1 MIKRTLT
8 DELRS
13 VLLARALDAPR
24 PEATVDAILAR
35 TVHPAVAAP
44 SGATSAITAETPS
57 KRGHRR
63 RRPSGQLLVAASV
76 LAVLVLTVAG
86 INLARRNSATSP
98 ARSSSAGAAV
108 GSADSAA
115 GSPRAQG
122 GPQKL
127 GGRGPGAPSDQ
138 PSVPPAPPSA
148 SPLDCTGIPGARV
161 ISRAKAG
168 FLQSEA
174 GEYRYVYEYLCVG
187 AAGQRSASEVQE
199 FRSVGG
205 KLVYLQ
211 TVLGQ
216 GQRSHVDFISGGVDS
231 IQVQSTDY
239 LSNFLGPS
247 GDIELT
253 KVLLGD
259 PSGGEAFGQ
268 VTTVAR
274 ACLAGDLSATVRNI
288 AAADSVGNA
297 AHSVLAL
304 RNRTARP
311 CALEGYP
318 SVVPQATGKAVG
330 PAAAQSLNGPA
341 GGVVKAQIPP
351 IIALTP
357 GGTASAI
364 VETGATG
371 PGACPTVDH
380 LKVTLP
386 TGVSLGSVPAQLTA
400 CNLVVH
406 PLVRNSSGTD

>member
-1 MIKRTLT
+1 MSKRTLT

-13 VLLARALDAPR
+13 VLLARALDAPQ

-35 TVHPAVAAP
+35 TVHTAGASP
-44 SGATSAITAETPS
+44 SVPTGGITAGTPS
-57 KRGHRR
+57 QLEQRR

-76 LAVLVLTVAG
+76 LAVLVLAVAG
-86 INLARRNSATSP
+86 INLARHNSTVSS
-98 ARSSSAGAAV
+98 ARSGS
-108 GSADSAA
+108 SADSGAN
-115 GSPRAQG
+115 SAQPASG
-122 GPQKL
+122 LAQPGARGPKNA
-127 GGRGPGAPSDQ
+127 PGAPSDQ

-148 SPLDCTGIPGARV
+148 TPLDCSGIPGTHV
-161 ISRAKAG
+161 ISRAKAS

-187 AAGQRSASEVQE
+187 ANGQRSASAVQE

-205 KLVYLQ
+205 QLVYLQ
-211 TVLGQ
+211 TVVGQ
-216 GQRSHVDFISGGVDS
+216 GEQRHVDFISGGIDS
-231 IQVQSTDY
+231 IQLQSTDY
-239 LSNFLGPS
+239 LSSITGRS

-259 PSGGEAFGQ
+259 PSGGESSGP

-274 ACLAGDLSATVRNI
+274 VCRAGDLSATVRNI

-304 RNRTARP
+304 RNRTASP